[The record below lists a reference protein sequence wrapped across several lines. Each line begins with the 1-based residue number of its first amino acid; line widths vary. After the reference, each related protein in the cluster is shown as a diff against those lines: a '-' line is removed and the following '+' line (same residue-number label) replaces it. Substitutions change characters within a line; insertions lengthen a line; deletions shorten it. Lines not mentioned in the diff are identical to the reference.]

1 MALNM
6 ALRTPLT
13 LSRAVSRSSLLSQR
27 SLSSLST
34 LRQTP
39 RLRTARPSSIS
50 SPQLQLSFRRAYAD
64 APPTVKLSPTP
75 KPKKRFR
82 FFRFLWRATY
92 LSVLGGLAYLT
103 YTIYDAKHPA
113 DQIDPD
119 PSKKTLVILGK
130 SMTRFRASE
139 EYGLTICRNW
149 MGICL
154 ATKEAGH

>member
-1 MALNM
+1 MVLKM
-6 ALRTPLT
+6 ALRAPLT
-13 LSRAVSRSSLLSQR
+13 QR

-34 LRQTP
+34 LST
-39 RLRTARPSSIS
+39 LRTARPSFIS

-64 APPTVKLSPTP
+64 APTANLSPTP

-92 LSVLGGLAYLT
+92 LSTLGGLAYLT
-103 YTIYDAKHPA
+103 YTIYDAKHPP

-119 PSKKTLVILGK
+119 PSKKTLVILGR
-130 SMTRFRASE
+130 SIARFRTLRRTRTDI
-139 EYGLTICRNW
+139 YRNW

-154 ATKEAGH
+154 VTKEAGH